1 MLIVGVAQN
10 SSTLIV
16 GRAITGFGVAGSFA
30 GSYIIIGVSAPE
42 KKRPALTGLLGSAYA
57 VASVIGPLVGGAL
70 TDRVTWRW
78 WYVRISRISRS
89 DI

>member
-1 MLIVGVAQN
+1 MLILGVAQN
-10 SSTLIV
+10 STTLIV

-42 KKRPALTGLLGSAYA
+42 KKRPALTGLFDSAYA

-70 TDRVTWRW
+70 ADRVTWRW
-78 WYVRISRISRS
+78 RYVKLSIILCPEL
-89 DI
+89 